1 MLRLENIYSVNKEGL
16 IQTDPEGD
24 LHVVVDV
31 QKKKLKID
39 TFYGDDGYGVA
50 IDDVEYS
57 FENFVTQVLANLG
70 SVDSDDVVTIN
81 RNDTN
86 YLFVSKFLSNAHIIF
101 NRAYRSGRVSKK
113 KK

>member
-16 IQTDPEGD
+16 IQTDPEGNMRI
-24 LHVVVDV
+24 VIEISN
-31 QKKKLKID
+31 KKLVSY
-39 TFYGDDGYGVA
+39 TSYGDDGYGEGSP
-50 IDDVEYS
+50 VEYS
-57 FENFVTQVLANLG
+57 FETFVSQVLANLG
-70 SVDSDDVVTIN
+70 SIDGDDIVTIN

-86 YLFVSKFLSNAHIIF
+86 YLFVSKFLENAHIIF